1 MALTK
6 IIIIIIKLKF
16 NYCVHYISRPNT
28 GGKIEADL
36 ALEMFLCH
44 EVFVALRLGIP
55 EIRLVPMISNISSS
69 SLTLHTSNRVFVLG
83 SLV

>member
-6 IIIIIIKLKF
+6 IIIIIKLKF
-16 NYCVHYISRPNT
+16 NYCVHYISRPNN
-28 GGKIEADL
+28 GGKIETDL
-36 ALEMFLCH
+36 ALDMFLSH
-44 EVFVALRLGIP
+44 EVFVALRFGIP
-55 EIRLVPMISNISSS
+55 EILLVPIFLNISSS